1 MNFVLTLSQ
10 SRQKKFDT
18 LLIITNKFFKDKLLI
33 ADVNIWKSKNWTVE
47 LLRYLQL
54 CNWDVL
60 RIIISNRD
68 AKFRFEVWRWIFKI
82 LKIDLLISTAYHSQ
96 TDDQSERINQT
107 IEIALRYLLTK
118 NSDLSWHKELSFL
131 QQKYMNIITSTEFS
145 SNQILYEFNTIWKLS
160 ALNENIEIEFFKN
173 REIIRMNVINVID
186 FVSAKAKIIYDDHHK
201 ALIFNIEDKAYLRL
215 HHEYFL
221 LEKKNSKLSNQRSD
235 SYIILRKID
244 NLAYELNLSATFC
257 IHSIIFIAQ
266 LESTSDSDSYERSRS
281 INLESI
287 EMKDDIVDKK
297 SYEVERILKKR
308 NKKYEKI
315 TMIQYLVKWK
325 KWRLEHNFWIFA
337 KNCENFMNLI
347 MKYENRLSQ

>member
-1 MNFVLTLSQ
+1 
-10 SRQKKFDT
+10 
-18 LLIITNKFFKDKLLI
+18 
-33 ADVNIWKSKNWTVE
+33 
-47 LLRYLQL
+47 
-54 CNWDVL
+54 
-60 RIIISNRD
+60 
-68 AKFRFEVWRWIFKI
+68 
-82 LKIDLLISTAYHSQ
+82 
-96 TDDQSERINQT
+96 
-107 IEIALRYLLTK
+107 
-118 NSDLSWHKELSFL
+118 
-131 QQKYMNIITSTEFS
+131 
-145 SNQILYEFNTIWKLS
+145 
-160 ALNENIEIEFFKN
+160 
-173 REIIRMNVINVID
+173 MNVINVID

-315 TMIQYLVKWK
+315 TMIQYLVK
-325 KWRLEHNFWIFA
+325 
-337 KNCENFMNLI
+337 
-347 MKYENRLSQ
+347 